1 MRDVPIKARFKE
13 QGALRGFAYRTIT
26 ALVIGAVFIAA
37 DLFGGILVWAAVIAL
52 VAALC
57 ASEFYAIMRS
67 EHHRANE
74 VFGVIASAVMP
85 VAAALYATRTLTG
98 TGASSASELGAVG
111 LSAVMGGLI
120 LAALVWNIAFRQ
132 VKGADTSTTV
142 FGAVYAGFTLSHLV
156 LIRALDSGAELVLIA
171 LAGVWAMDVLA
182 YLVGSAIGTHP
193 MAPHISPKKSWEGF
207 AAGALGTVAVWVTGW
222 YLIAPARA
230 LPQLQVLWQSP
241 WWFALIGCVAAV
253 AAVLGDLAESRLK
266 REVGVKDSG
275 KLLPGHGGF
284 LDRFDSLIV
293 VSVVVYYMLL
303 FGGAR

>member
-1 MRDVPIKARFKE
+1 MRDAPLKSRFKE
-13 QGALRGFAYRTIT
+13 HGALRGFLYRTLT
-26 ALVIGAVFIAA
+26 ALAIGAVFIGA
-37 DLFGGILVWAAVIAL
+37 DLFGDLLVWAAVVAL
-52 VAALC
+52 VAGLC

-74 VFGVIASAVMP
+74 VFGVVASAVMP
-85 VAAALYATRTLTG
+85 IAAALYATRAITG

-111 LSAVMGGLI
+111 LTAVMGGLI

-193 MAPHISPKKSWEGF
+193 LAPHISPKKSWEGF
-207 AAGALGTVAVWVTGW
+207 FAGALGTVAVWVVGW
-222 YLIAPARA
+222 YLIAPTMPEAQTQA
-230 LPQLQVLWQSP
+230 LWSSP
-241 WWFALIGCVAAV
+241 LWFALIGCVAAV

-284 LDRFDSLIV
+284 LDRFDSMIV